1 MYISNNDTRLE
12 TKVYLEHDNNMFSL
26 TIMLYCYY
34 IYTNKATTKWM
45 TRFRIKSI
53 YTWIIRTIH

>member
-53 YTWIIRTIH
+53 YTWI